1 MNFFDMCYDL
11 FQRMSDVDDLKKDVE
26 NYEKLQFYIAN
37 FYNIDRKTVEKFII
51 DVRTDN
57 IIYSAIQQVARA
69 VVCGPL
75 RRLDELPLT
84 DLYNELLG
92 ERYNIVLKGAYDSI
106 KLLNEIMPEQD
117 KALQNRFA
125 NEDMTIF
132 MQYRYM

>member
-1 MNFFDMCYDL
+1 MCYDL
-11 FQRMSDVDDLKKDVE
+11 FQRMSDVDGLKKDVE

-51 DVRTDN
+51 DVRSDN
-57 IIYSAIQQVARA
+57 IIYSAIQQAARA
-69 VVCGPL
+69 VVFGPL

-84 DLYNELLG
+84 NLYNELLG

-117 KALQNRFA
+117 KSLQNRFA